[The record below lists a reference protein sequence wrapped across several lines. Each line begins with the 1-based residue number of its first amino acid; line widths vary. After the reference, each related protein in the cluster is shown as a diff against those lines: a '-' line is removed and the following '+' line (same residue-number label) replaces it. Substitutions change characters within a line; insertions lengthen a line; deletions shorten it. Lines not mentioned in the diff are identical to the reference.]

1 MTARPRGLL
10 VALALAIAAAVASGC
25 GSGAT
30 FTAEELV
37 AEVNRHGG
45 ELALGEPLDASGEGP
60 EIHSLTFTG
69 VAPTPEDVHA
79 GGSLLI
85 AEDDEAAVGE
95 YQRCEGSAS
104 LICFRAANAVM
115 IFEGAVPPADLA
127 RLSEALQAMG
137 SE

>member
-1 MTARPRGLL
+1 MTGGPRLRPL
-10 VALALAIAAAVASGC
+10 ALALAIAAAVGWGC
-25 GSGAT
+25 GSGNQ

-69 VAPTPEDVHA
+69 AAPTPEDAHA
-79 GGSLLI
+79 GGSLVI
-85 AEDDEAAVGE
+85 TEDDDDALAE
-95 YQRCEGSAS
+95 YRRCEGSAS

-115 IFEGAVPPADLA
+115 IFEGAVQPADLA
-127 RLSEALQAMG
+127 RLAEALQAMG